1 MNQFKINFDDLEWES
16 TADGARFKVFRRG
29 DKQVRLAEFTR
40 DFVETDWCVKNHIG
54 FVLEGK
60 LEIDFKGE
68 KIQFTKGDGIFIPA
82 DRRNAH
88 KARSL
93 TSKVKLILVEEITK
107 L

>member
-1 MNQFKINFDDLEWES
+1 MQNFRIKFDDLEWES

-60 LEIDFKGE
+60 LEIDFNGE
-68 KIQFTKGDGIFIPA
+68 KIIYSAGDAIFISEGE
-82 DRRNAH
+82 NSAH
-88 KARSL
+88 KARPL
-93 TSKVKLILVEEITK
+93 TSPVKLFLIENVED
-107 L
+107 